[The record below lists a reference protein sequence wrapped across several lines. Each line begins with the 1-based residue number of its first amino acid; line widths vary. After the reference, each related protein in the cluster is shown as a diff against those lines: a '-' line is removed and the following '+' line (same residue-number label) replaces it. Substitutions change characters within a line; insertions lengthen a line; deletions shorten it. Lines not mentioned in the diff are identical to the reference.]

1 MSGRKILADKLSD
14 DLDGWLVASTA
25 KPIDAITRPTCVLWT
40 TRRKRDE
47 QIELSLLTDEIEL
60 WVLDPTTKPELIEDA
75 LDARLLEVIEALE
88 QYEAFSWDTAER
100 AVLAE
105 VFSGWRMTITCI
117 YNVEGS

>member
-14 DLDGWLVASTA
+14 DLDGWLVVSTPKA
-25 KPIDAITRPTCVLWT
+25 LDAIARPTVVLWT
-40 TRRKRDE
+40 TRRKRDG

-88 QYEAFSWDTAER
+88 QYKEFAWEAADR

-105 VFSGWRMTITCI
+105 VFSGWRMTLTCI
-117 YNVEGS
+117 YNVEG